1 MPVNRLYYI
10 TDNYC
15 LPPYQPAHLWNNTA
29 RGLCSLTPF
38 IQCRQ
43 QYPAVE
49 RHKMARLIPRIVISW
64 VAHLSFI
71 TVAEGA
77 EINVLVSADKIMENA
92 TLSANGSRAAIDST
106 ALDNATL
113 QQSVDSFTIC
123 MRLKFRND
131 A

>member
-1 MPVNRLYYI
+1 
-10 TDNYC
+10 
-15 LPPYQPAHLWNNTA
+15 
-29 RGLCSLTPF
+29 
-38 IQCRQ
+38 
-43 QYPAVE
+43 
-49 RHKMARLIPRIVISW
+49 MARLIPRVVISW

-71 TVAEGA
+71 NVAEGA
-77 EINVLVSADKIMENA
+77 EINVLVSADKIIEGS
-92 TLSANGSRAAIDST
+92 TLLANSSRAAIDST